1 MSPSSPPLDQQAFR
15 SDQWIFT
22 SFRLTP
28 NIHSVS
34 LILFNSSELNV
45 KFIRGKKHWEYLVE
59 DGSSKIYIHIFFCLL
74 SVSIWAYLKNDISHF
89 PGQLCTPMP
98 NVWSKVSVLNIISEK
113 LEAKNHKREPTD
125 LDSFLTAHAQPSF
138 RFELS
143 GVRTIQLGVSAN
155 NLRVCPDYRLHANI
169 LFGACHWMK

>member
-74 SVSIWAYLKNDISHF
+74 CLYLGVFKKRHLTF
-89 PGQLCTPMP
+89 PRAIM
-98 NVWSKVSVLNIISEK
+98 
-113 LEAKNHKREPTD
+113 H
-125 LDSFLTAHAQPSF
+125 AHAK
-138 RFELS
+138 
-143 GVRTIQLGVSAN
+143 
-155 NLRVCPDYRLHANI
+155 RLVKGICIEHHQREI
-169 LFGACHWMK
+169 GSKEPQKGTDRS